1 MADMRYW
8 SASFALMTF
17 AMLAQRR
24 RFVGHVDKA
33 GERRL
38 RVRRQVEGRSSMATP
53 MEQGLVVQTC

>member
-1 MADMRYW
+1 
-8 SASFALMTF
+8 MTF

-33 GERRL
+33 GERRF